1 MKIYI
6 SIPISGHDE
15 TEVRNHADL
24 IKAALSR
31 AGHTPV
37 SPFDI
42 FAGKNPTYVEYL
54 CSDLQVLATCD
65 AIYLADGWQ
74 FSRGCRIE
82 ANFAKEF
89 DKEFMY
95 ERQTDSLS
103 EYYFNR

>member
-6 SIPISGHDE
+6 SLPISDRPEHE
-15 TEVRNHADL
+15 AREHADL

-54 CSDLQVLATCD
+54 TSDLQVLATCD

-89 DKEFMY
+89 DKTFMY
-95 ERQTDSLS
+95 ERQTDQS